1 MNILEC
7 STKGDKRFSAFYAKV
22 TVFGKEDS
30 IENHYQLCKRIGE
43 ITPKT
48 WKDVKG
54 KNPTHI
60 EINNIRMDTK
70 YLSQWYKLLWLTYF
84 TFNPSLV
91 AYASK
96 FDDYNDIF
104 KGKSINCQA
113 DVIRQ
118 YIKMGRESILNDCKE
133 LLDLLNPKPTVVN
146 MYHEVPYDVYI
157 GRGSKWGNPF
167 SHLLNTQ
174 AIFKVDTREE
184 SIEMYRKWIM
194 QKPNLLEELHE
205 LKGKTL
211 GCFCKPKPCHGDV
224 LIELIDRL
232 AEE

>member
-1 MNILEC
+1 
-7 STKGDKRFSAFYAKV
+7 
-22 TVFGKEDS
+22 
-30 IENHYQLCKRIGE
+30 
-43 ITPKT
+43 
-48 WKDVKG
+48 
-54 KNPTHI
+54 
-60 EINNIRMDTK
+60 
-70 YLSQWYKLLWLTYF
+70 
-84 TFNPSLV
+84 
-91 AYASK
+91 
-96 FDDYNDIF
+96 
-104 KGKSINCQA
+104 
-113 DVIRQ
+113 
-118 YIKMGRESILNDCKE
+118 
-133 LLDLLNPKPTVVN
+133 